1 MDARMRP
8 LAAAATTAATAA
20 ALVLTGSPAVAA
32 GATTVRVSV
41 STTGAQG
48 DYYADGPALS
58 GDGRLVAF
66 HASSTNLVRGDT
78 NRVEDV
84 FVRDRRSGVTRRV
97 SVTSRGVQGNGASAE
112 PSISPDGRFVAFHS
126 LASNLVSGDTN
137 NAGDVF
143 VHDLRSRTT
152 RRVSVSRTGSQG
164 NQDSGWPTISPDGR
178 FLVYHSSASN
188 LVAED
193 TNRSSD
199 VFLYDLRSR
208 TTRRVSVSGS
218 GAQAAGQ
225 NENAAVS
232 AGGRYVTFWSSA
244 ANLVRGDTNGL
255 VDVFVR
261 DVGAR
266 TTTRV
271 SVSSTGVQATSSTPT
286 FGSSYPGISA
296 DGRYVTFVSGAS
308 NLVRGDTNAVE
319 DAFVRDRRRGTTTRI
334 SVSTRHAQADGYS
347 YQTKINASGRYVT
360 FGSAA
365 ANLVPGDTNGEQDV
379 FVRDVRTG
387 VTTRQSV
394 TARGTQ
400 ANNACLEPAISADGR
415 HVGFMSWSSNM
426 VPGDTNQAADV
437 FVRDRR

>member
-1 MDARMRP
+1 
-8 LAAAATTAATAA
+8 
-20 ALVLTGSPAVAA
+20 
-32 GATTVRVSV
+32 
-41 STTGAQG
+41 
-48 DYYADGPALS
+48 
-58 GDGRLVAF
+58 
-66 HASSTNLVRGDT
+66 
-78 NRVEDV
+78 
-84 FVRDRRSGVTRRV
+84 
-97 SVTSRGVQGNGASAE
+97 
-112 PSISPDGRFVAFHS
+112 
-126 LASNLVSGDTN
+126 
-137 NAGDVF
+137 
-143 VHDLRSRTT
+143 
-152 RRVSVSRTGSQG
+152 
-164 NQDSGWPTISPDGR
+164 
-178 FLVYHSSASN
+178 
-188 LVAED
+188 
-193 TNRSSD
+193 
-199 VFLYDLRSR
+199 
-208 TTRRVSVSGS
+208 
-218 GAQAAGQ
+218 
-225 NENAAVS
+225 
-232 AGGRYVTFWSSA
+232 
-244 ANLVRGDTNGL
+244 L

-261 DVGAR
+261 DVRAR

-271 SVSSTGVQATSSTPT
+271 SVSSTGAQATSSTPM

-334 SVSTRHAQADGYS
+334 SVSTKRAQADGYS

-415 HVGFMSWSSNM
+415 HVGFMSWSSNL